1 MSYELEVLNNL
12 KQLFELG
19 KTEGEIKDVKV
30 IDTYVDDSLLCAEVE
45 VNGIKIE
52 FLYYDKLGFLDYWTE
67 SEKALNDLKRSLMN
81 AVFCTTEENLHTIQ
95 IEKEFKE
102 NDPIIIEYNKFLD
115 EIESHPNFKK

>member
-19 KTEGEIKDVKV
+19 KIEGEIKDVKV

-45 VNGIKIE
+45 INGIKIE
-52 FLYYDKLGFLDYWTE
+52 FLYYDKLGFLDYWAE
-67 SEKALNDLKRSLMN
+67 SEKALNDLKSSLMN

-102 NDPIIIEYNKFLD
+102 NDPIIVEYNKFLD

>member
-45 VNGIKIE
+45 INGIQIE
-52 FLYYDKLGFLDYWTE
+52 FLYYDKLGFLDYWEE

-81 AVFCTTEENLHTIQ
+81 AVFCRTEENLHTIQ
-95 IEKEFKE
+95 IENGFKE
-102 NDPIIIEYNKFLD
+102 NDPITVEYNKFLD
-115 EIESHPNFKK
+115 EIESHPNT

>member
-45 VNGIKIE
+45 INGISIE
-52 FLYYDKLGFLDYWTE
+52 FLYYDKLGFLDYWSE

-81 AVFCTTEENLHTIQ
+81 AVFCTTEENLHTIK
-95 IEKEFKE
+95 IEKELKE
-102 NDPIIIEYNKFLD
+102 NDPIIVEYNKFLD
-115 EIESHPNFKK
+115 EIESYPNS

>member
-19 KTEGEIKDVKV
+19 KTEGEIKEVKV

-45 VNGIKIE
+45 INGISIE
-52 FLYYDKLGFLDYWTE
+52 FLYYDKLGFLDYWSE

-95 IEKEFKE
+95 IEKELKE
-102 NDPIIIEYNKFLD
+102 NDPIIVEYNKFLD
-115 EIESHPNFKK
+115 EIESHPNF

>member
-45 VNGIKIE
+45 INGISIE
-52 FLYYDKLGFLDYWTE
+52 FLYYDKLGFLDYWSE
-67 SEKALNDLKRSLMN
+67 SEKALNDLKRSLIN

-95 IEKEFKE
+95 IEKELKE
-102 NDPIIIEYNKFLD
+102 NDPIIVEYNKFLD
-115 EIESHPNFKK
+115 EIESYPNF

>member
-45 VNGIKIE
+45 INGISIE
-52 FLYYDKLGFLDYWTE
+52 FLYYDKLGFLDYWSE

-95 IEKEFKE
+95 IEKELKE
-102 NDPIIIEYNKFLD
+102 NDPIIVEYNKFLD
-115 EIESHPNFKK
+115 EIESYPNF